1 MAGRKG
7 VRIGK
12 QKQKQ
17 SQVQIQTTERRRIGA
32 EELSIWQER
41 RVLAG
46 ALAGNTDLGYD
57 EEADSDQLIVEEDE
71 TDSGESGAGDVPS
84 TMEAEEET
92 EVRREFTLGDLL
104 GSRPPVVLLR
114 LRLEGEELTVS
125 SCAAPASREAKEAL
139 ELLQQFVARCFRDGR
154 THFRDVE
161 WAELLGCEP
170 APLTRRLMLLL
181 RLAIKASEKVAFGE
195 GGTESGEAF
204 TPHDVGLERF
214 ANKFAALPDGT
225 PFSIRLLL
233 LDQRGRERGEH
244 FFDQLPDAV
253 KLLAL
258 RRALQRERERGTAV
272 SDNDFRDEIQHALQ
286 ELLGTDVPKPTE
298 DQVRR
303 RLRDN
308 FKRKG
313 LGDLFP
319 NQTSRQREYDRLAAA
334 SVRREE
340 SA

>member
-1 MAGRKG
+1 MAERKA
-7 VRIGK
+7 VRIGT

-17 SQVQIQTTERRRIGA
+17 AQVQIQTTERRRAGA
-32 EELSIWQER
+32 EELSTWQER
-41 RVLAG
+41 PVLAG
-46 ALAGNTDLGYD
+46 ASPRNADLGYD
-57 EEADSDQLIVEEDE
+57 EEADSDQLIDDEEA
-71 TDSGESGAGDVPS
+71 DSGESGEIDVSP
-84 TMEAEEET
+84 TTEAEEET
-92 EVRREFTLGDLL
+92 EVRRQLALGDLL

-114 LRLEGEELTVS
+114 LRQEGEELRVS
-125 SCAAPASREAKEAL
+125 CCAAPASREAREAL
-139 ELLQQFVARCFRDGR
+139 ELLQRFVARCFRDGR
-154 THFRDVE
+154 SHFTDAE
-161 WAELLGCEP
+161 WAELLGHEP
-170 APLTRRLMLLL
+170 GPLTRRLTLLL
-181 RLAIKASEKVAFGE
+181 RLAIKASEKVAFSE
-195 GGTESGEAF
+195 GGAEGGEAF

-214 ANKFAALPDGT
+214 VNKFAALPDGT

-258 RRALQRERERGTAV
+258 RQALRRERERGVAV
-272 SDNDFRDEIQHALQ
+272 SDNDFRDEIQHALT
-286 ELLGTDVPKPTE
+286 ELLGADVQKPTE

-319 NQTSRQREYDRLAAA
+319 NQTSRQREYDRIAAP
-334 SVRREE
+334 VRREE